1 MENAGMWRQL
11 ALFILAIGFVSG
23 CVRINDDLGQV
34 FRYKH
39 PKIGARK
46 KVMRSIAGSL
56 KNIKIAPEA
65 GGGVGPMRKI
75 KWAAQDIA
83 KNARKIRGT
92 FRHRTM
98 GGVTR
103 STSKVWDNWSGFT
116 QTAGNLAASAEIL
129 AMAADGGDTS
139 GVKNGIKTIGANCGK
154 CHKSFRVKKKM
165 KK

>member
-11 ALFILAIGFVSG
+11 ALVVLAIGFVSG

-39 PKIGARK
+39 PKIEARK

-56 KNIKIAPEA
+56 KNIKIATEA

-83 KNARKIRGT
+83 KNARKIRGA
-92 FRHRTM
+92 FGHKTM
-98 GGVTR
+98 SGVTTA
-103 STSKVWDNWSGFT
+103 TSKVWDNWSGFT

-129 AMAADGGDTS
+129 AMAADGGDMS
-139 GVKNGIKTIGANCGK
+139 GVKNGIKTVGANCGK
-154 CHKSFRVKKKM
+154 CHKAFLVKKK
-165 KK
+165 